1 MTMAKKVTIV
11 EKFEE
16 VVGILRSLGYEEE
29 AKFIEERKDL
39 HEKKNTSRK
48 PTKAQEENEA
58 IKTAILDF
66 MEEGKPY
73 TITDIQKAIGLD
85 SNQKTSA
92 LMRQLKEADLVIRS
106 EVKGKAYFTKA

>member
-1 MTMAKKVTIV
+1 MTMAKKMTIA

-16 VVGILRSLGYEEE
+16 VVGILRSLGYEAE
-29 AKFIEERKDL
+29 ADFIEERKDL

-66 MEEGKPY
+66 MEVGKPY
-73 TITDIQKAIGLD
+73 TITDIQKAMGLD

-92 LMRQLKEADLVIRS
+92 LVRQLKEADLVIRS